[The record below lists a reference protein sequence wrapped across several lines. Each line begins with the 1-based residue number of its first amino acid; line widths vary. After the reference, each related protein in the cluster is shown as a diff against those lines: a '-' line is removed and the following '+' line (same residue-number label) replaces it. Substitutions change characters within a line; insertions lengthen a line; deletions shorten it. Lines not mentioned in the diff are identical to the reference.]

1 MTNLV
6 SSLSITVLVC
16 PVQHQRISALFKTKN
31 MVYNITCNKTNQHF
45 RSKSMVYNIT
55 CNKLIRIFTM
65 KPNAYGEKLPMR
77 EKIPRQLDLK
87 WPLTSFIGRRKTLI
101 ILS

>member
-16 PVQHQRISALFKTKN
+16 PVQHQRISALFKTKQN
-31 MVYNITCNKTNQHF
+31 
-45 RSKSMVYNIT
+45 MVYNIT
-55 CNKLIRIFTM
+55 CNKLISIFAVKVWCITCNKLNSIFAM

-77 EKIPRQLDLK
+77 EKTPRSVRFKMAPD
-87 WPLTSFIGRRKTLI
+87 
-101 ILS
+101 